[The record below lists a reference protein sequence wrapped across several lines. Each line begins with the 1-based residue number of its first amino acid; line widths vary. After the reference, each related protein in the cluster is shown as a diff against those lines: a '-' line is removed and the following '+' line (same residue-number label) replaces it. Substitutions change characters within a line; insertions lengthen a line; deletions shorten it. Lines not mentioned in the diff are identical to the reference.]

1 MQELIE
7 HIATGHHTSLEP
19 TFAQGQVM
27 NYFHIDLI
35 FLSAPGARPS
45 RWPLA
50 ISGGLLPDDALS
62 PAAHANLDVCSQSRY
77 GQALIPSPHGPSCQH
92 GRRAG
97 GRSLSRAGSAGSL
110 PVPLR
115 PQAEGI
121 GAARMSQ

>member
-19 TFAQGQVM
+19 TVAQGQGM
-27 NYFHIDLI
+27 NQFHIDLI
-35 FLSAPGARPS
+35 FLWAPGA

-50 ISGGLLPDDALS
+50 ISDGLLPDDALS

-97 GRSLSRAGSAGSL
+97 GRSLCRAGSAGSL